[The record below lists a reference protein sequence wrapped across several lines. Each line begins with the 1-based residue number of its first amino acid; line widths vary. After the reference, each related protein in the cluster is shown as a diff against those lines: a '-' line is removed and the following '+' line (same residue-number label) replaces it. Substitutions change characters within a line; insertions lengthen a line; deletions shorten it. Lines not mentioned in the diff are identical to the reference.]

1 MTVETARECFLDLM
15 RRAQW
20 TENSGAY
27 DSHTLEVSD
36 RDLAILADALG
47 LDHRIYETTQ
57 ACIRRHIAA
66 AMAEAAE

>member
-15 RRAQW
+15 SRAEW
-20 TENSGAY
+20 TENVGGQI
-27 DSHTLEVSD
+27 SHTLTVSD

-57 ACIRRHIAA
+57 ASIRRHIAA